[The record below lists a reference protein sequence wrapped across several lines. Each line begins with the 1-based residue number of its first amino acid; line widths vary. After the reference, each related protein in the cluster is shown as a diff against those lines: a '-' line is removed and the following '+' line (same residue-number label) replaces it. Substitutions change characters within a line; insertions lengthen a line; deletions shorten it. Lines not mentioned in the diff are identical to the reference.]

1 MDAAVRTGAGHS
13 EPRAD
18 ADTAPAGA
26 AVARRAGGAAATG
39 FTPGRVGAGAGQWV
53 HAVATSL
60 GPAEHDGEA
69 VEYELVDLETF
80 DLDLLNEPT
89 KPSVAGREYENAKTR
104 VWSEKIDSIDGF
116 VFVTPEYNH
125 SISGSLKNALDFVA
139 TEFNHKVAGIV
150 NYGADKGVRAAEHLR
165 HILANYKVAVVRD
178 QASFSIF
185 TDVTDGAFTPT
196 EVSAAP
202 FASMVDDLVA
212 WGGAL
217 KGVREGSEAVTV

>member
-1 MDAAVRTGAGHS
+1 MLTIAIIPGTTRPGALNPQVVQWVSDQLAG
-13 EPRAD
+13 RD
-18 ADTAPAGA
+18 DVTAEVVDFGAFDLPLLDEVIPAGA
-26 AVARRAGGAAATG
+26 KR
-39 FTPGRVGAGAGQWV
+39 
-53 HAVATSL
+53 
-60 GPAEHDGEA
+60 
-69 VEYELVDLETF
+69 
-80 DLDLLNEPT
+80 
-89 KPSVAGREYENAKTR
+89 YENAHTKA
-104 VWSEKIDSIDGF
+104 WGSKLDEFDAFI
-116 VFVTPEYNH
+116 FVTPEYNH

-185 TDVTDGAFTPT
+185 TDVADGTFAPT

-217 KGVREGSEAVTV
+217 KGVREARQSLTV

>member
-1 MDAAVRTGAGHS
+1 MLTIAIIPGTTRPGALNPQVVQWVSDQLAG
-13 EPRAD
+13 RD
-18 ADTAPAGA
+18 DVTAEVVDFGAFDLPLLDEVIPAGA
-26 AVARRAGGAAATG
+26 KR
-39 FTPGRVGAGAGQWV
+39 
-53 HAVATSL
+53 
-60 GPAEHDGEA
+60 
-69 VEYELVDLETF
+69 
-80 DLDLLNEPT
+80 
-89 KPSVAGREYENAKTR
+89 YENAHTKA
-104 VWSEKIDSIDGF
+104 WGAKLDEFDAFI
-116 VFVTPEYNH
+116 FVTSEYNH
-125 SISGSLKNALDFVA
+125 SISGSMKNALDFVA

-185 TDVTDGAFTPT
+185 TDVADGTFAPT

-217 KGVREGSEAVTV
+217 KGVREARQSLTV

>member
-1 MDAAVRTGAGHS
+1 MLKIAIIPGTTRPGALNPQVVQWVSDQLAGRDDVAAEVVDFGAFDLPLLD
-13 EPRAD
+13 EVI
-18 ADTAPAGA
+18 PAGA
-26 AVARRAGGAAATG
+26 KR
-39 FTPGRVGAGAGQWV
+39 
-53 HAVATSL
+53 
-60 GPAEHDGEA
+60 
-69 VEYELVDLETF
+69 
-80 DLDLLNEPT
+80 
-89 KPSVAGREYENAKTR
+89 YENAHTKA
-104 VWSEKIDSIDGF
+104 WGAKLDEFDAFI
-116 VFVTPEYNH
+116 FVTPEYNH

-185 TDVTDGAFTPT
+185 TDVADGTFAPT

-217 KGVREGSEAVTV
+217 KGVREARQSLTV

>member
-1 MDAAVRTGAGHS
+1 MLTIAIIPGTTRPGALNPQVVQWVSDQLAG
-13 EPRAD
+13 RD
-18 ADTAPAGA
+18 DVTAEVVDFGAFDLPLLDEVIPAGA
-26 AVARRAGGAAATG
+26 KR
-39 FTPGRVGAGAGQWV
+39 
-53 HAVATSL
+53 
-60 GPAEHDGEA
+60 
-69 VEYELVDLETF
+69 
-80 DLDLLNEPT
+80 
-89 KPSVAGREYENAKTR
+89 YENAHTKA
-104 VWSEKIDSIDGF
+104 WGAKLDEFDAFIF
-116 VFVTPEYNH
+116 VPPEYNH

-185 TDVTDGAFTPT
+185 TDVADGTFAPT

-217 KGVREGSEAVTV
+217 KGVREARQSLTV

>member
-1 MDAAVRTGAGHS
+1 MLNIAIIPGTSRPQALNPQIVAWVEAQLAGRDDI
-13 EPRAD
+13 RAEVVD
-18 ADTAPAGA
+18 FGEFDLPLLDEVVPAGA
-26 AVARRAGGAAATG
+26 KMYQNAHTKAWGAK
-39 FTPGRVGAGAGQWV
+39 
-53 HAVATSL
+53 L
-60 GPAEHDGEA
+60 DE
-69 VEYELVDLETF
+69 F
-80 DLDLLNEPT
+80 D
-89 KPSVAGREYENAKTR
+89 AF
-104 VWSEKIDSIDGF
+104 I
-116 VFVTPEYNH
+116 FVTPEYNH